1 MNSKVIPELE
11 ARVVVV
17 LSEEHGQA
25 HPLLQG
31 ASDLPLHEWA
41 QVNDCGAPGPS
52 RDEPELFYQGEDD
65 WEVQ

>member
-1 MNSKVIPELE
+1 MNNKVIPELE

-17 LSEEHGQA
+17 FPVDQSFE
-25 HPLLQG
+25 
-31 ASDLPLHEWA
+31 DEWA
-41 QVNDCGAPGPS
+41 QVNDCGASGPS

>member
-1 MNSKVIPELE
+1 MNSRVIPELE

-17 LSEEHGQA
+17 FPVDQSFE
-25 HPLLQG
+25 
-31 ASDLPLHEWA
+31 DEWA